1 MLPYHHVLCL
11 QMGTLNEEVSVLSK
25 GLHHMM
31 HLLQAHISMQHYNT
45 YPYGLQMVSMS
56 TSHPG
61 TDVSFS
67 PSTAYH
73 LRSEP
78 ASFGSPGRPH
88 ATQWGGCSTAPAEAH
103 MTGRQ
108 QTQLGVSPPI
118 NPGCRPVQSGAPKR
132 ANTPSEWSTGPLLN
146 ISPGSQGEG
155 PPAVPHSE
163 GRPLGASPTAISQS
177 QPALCL
183 QPPTDADG
191 FSCLLTSRPSAVSTQ
206 SLLDS
211 SPASNPHP
219 TCLPAQLS
227 VNTPNKH
234 TDKLE
239 EICIIPTADAHNVM
253 EDSSMFQIKD
263 SCPPMLP
270 VSASSTLS
278 SLPSRRSSLES
289 VPLRSETLDPR
300 LPLCDPPANLER
312 LLGNGAFEEGRD
324 G

>member
-1 MLPYHHVLCL
+1 M
-11 QMGTLNEEVSVLSK
+11 LSK

-45 YPYGLQMVSMS
+45 YPYGLQRVSMP
-56 TSHPG
+56 TSHPS

-78 ASFGSPGRPH
+78 TSFGSPGGPQV
-88 ATQWGGCSTAPAEAH
+88 TQWGGCSAALAEAH
-103 MTGRQ
+103 TTGRQ
-108 QTQLGVSPPI
+108 QTQLRGSPPM
-118 NPGCRPVQSGAPKR
+118 NPGCHLAHSRGSTSAS
-132 ANTPSEWSTGPLLN
+132 TPSEWSTRPLLN
-146 ISPGSQGEG
+146 IIPGSQGEG
-155 PPAVPHSE
+155 PASAPHNES
-163 GRPLGASPTAISQS
+163 RPLGASPTAISQS

-191 FSCLLTSRPSAVSTQ
+191 FSCLLTSRPSGVSTQ

-211 SPASNPHP
+211 SSPASNPHP
-219 TCLPAQLS
+219 PCLPAQLS
-227 VNTPNKH
+227 VNTPNKQ
-234 TDKLE
+234 TEKLE
-239 EICIIPTADAHNVM
+239 EICIIPAAAAHNVM
-253 EDSSMFQIKD
+253 EDSSIFQIKD

-289 VPLRSETLDPR
+289 VPSWSETLDPR
-300 LPLCDPPANLER
+300 LPLCNPPASLER
-312 LLGNGAFEEGRD
+312 LLGNGAFEEGGD
-324 G
+324 S